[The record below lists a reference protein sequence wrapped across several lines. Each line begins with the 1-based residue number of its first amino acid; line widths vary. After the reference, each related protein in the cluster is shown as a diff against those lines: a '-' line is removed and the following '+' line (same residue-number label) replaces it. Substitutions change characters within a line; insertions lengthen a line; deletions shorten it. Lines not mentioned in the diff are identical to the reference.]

1 MTLIFFVFDNTS
13 KKSLIFCQSVEIS
26 VNPCPI
32 FKMKKNVTFL
42 PPVRLIIKV
51 FGNSRPTAEFGI
63 RFCSTLAGIMQ
74 APDLIVNQK
83 G

>member
-26 VNPCPI
+26 VNPCPMP
-32 FKMKKNVTFL
+32 FLKNVTFR

-63 RFCSTLAGIMQ
+63 RFSRTLAGIMQ